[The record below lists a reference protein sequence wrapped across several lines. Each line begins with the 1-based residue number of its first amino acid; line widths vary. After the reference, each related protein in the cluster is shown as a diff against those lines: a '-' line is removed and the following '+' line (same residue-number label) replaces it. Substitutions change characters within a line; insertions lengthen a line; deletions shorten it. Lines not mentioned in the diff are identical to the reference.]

1 MKAINYAMTLDLD
14 SDSDSDTDSISNCIC
29 CSVDTTMTW
38 YAMAMRHTNQ
48 PTL

>member
-14 SDSDSDTDSISNCIC
+14 SDSDSDTDSISNCIRS
-29 CSVDTTMTW
+29 SVVTTMTW
-38 YAMAMRHTNQ
+38 YAMAMQHTNQ